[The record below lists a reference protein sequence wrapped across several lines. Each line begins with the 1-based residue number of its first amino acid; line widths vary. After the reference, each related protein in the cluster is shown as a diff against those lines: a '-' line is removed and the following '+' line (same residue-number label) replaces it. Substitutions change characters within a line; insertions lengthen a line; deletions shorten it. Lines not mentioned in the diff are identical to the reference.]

1 MKVKQLLPIL
11 FNTEEVRICKAD
23 EAFKWCGY
31 ACSMPK
37 KYHNAN
43 IDRVCSFPTKHSN
56 SCTYIFIK

>member
-11 FNTEEVRICKAD
+11 FDIEEVRICKAD
-23 EAFKWCGY
+23 EDVEWCGY
-31 ACSMPK
+31 AHSVPQ

-43 IDRVCSFPTKHSN
+43 IDKVCSFSINYSN